1 MNARRPRRG
10 RAFTLIEVLVS
21 LAIFAL
27 AAVVLSAAYVNV
39 LAGYRAHDQS
49 REHEAAWNL
58 ARMAALTEADRAKV
72 EAGGSLNLPDRGSL
86 QWSAEIDPT
95 TVADLF
101 ALHLHVEVGGN
112 PGWNKDEQIMLYRPA
127 WSDPGERDKLRA
139 DSRQRLT
146 GGNRG

>member
-1 MNARRPRRG
+1 MKAARSHRSL
-10 RAFTLIEVLVS
+10 AFTLIEVLVS

-27 AAVVLSAAYVNV
+27 AAVVLSAAYINV

-58 ARMAALTEADRAKV
+58 ARMVVLTESDRTKAG
-72 EAGGSLNLPDRGSL
+72 AGGTLNLPDQSSL
-86 QWSAEIDPT
+86 QWSTEIDPT

-101 ALHLHVEVGGN
+101 TVQLHVQVNGN
-112 PGWNKDEQIMLYRPA
+112 TTWAKDARIMLYRPA
-127 WSDPGERDKLRA
+127 WSDPGDRDKLRA

-146 GGNRG
+146 GGKS